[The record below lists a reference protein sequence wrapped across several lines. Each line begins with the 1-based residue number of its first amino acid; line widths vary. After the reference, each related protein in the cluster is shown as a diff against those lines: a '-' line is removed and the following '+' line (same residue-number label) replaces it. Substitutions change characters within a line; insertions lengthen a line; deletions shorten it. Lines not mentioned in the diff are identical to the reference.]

1 MKILRRTV
9 AAHVKAGMT
18 KKAHRRSLKAE
29 TKVRGN
35 TPNLGHG
42 EERRTR
48 REREFYTRKLA
59 EQEATKLRKL
69 RKAAKEAAKVG
80 A

>member
-1 MKILRRTV
+1 MKILQRTV
-9 AAHVKAGMT
+9 AAHIKAGMT
-18 KKAHRRSLKAE
+18 KKVYKRLLKTEAKARC
-29 TKVRGN
+29 T

-48 REREFYTRKLA
+48 REREFYIRKLA

-69 RKAAKEAAKVG
+69 RKVAKEAAKVG